1 MAIGFFLH
9 RLSGSICSLR
19 HLFNRVVRSCWKL
32 PTTLVLNRNVSTVL
46 AMTCV
51 KPFVLRPL
59 SQALKLL
66 SITPLLVFSQHT
78 FGLIIDGGSPVVI
91 DGTNPPES
99 YTLRN
104 NAQLTANGA
113 TTNQILVQ
121 SGSQL
126 ALNGSAVTATGSND
140 GVQLLASSATINGS
154 NITSGNTGLAV
165 GYVAGSGAGSRA
177 VVADSAITGGNMG
190 VSVSSLGVLELSR
203 TAVTAVNA
211 SGVGLNMSEASVVAR
226 DSNITGG
233 VNGIRIIA
241 SGAEVAPRTLELDG
255 TRVEGLSGAA
265 IEINDFGQTAEAA
278 NILIGNGSTLVGG
291 NGVLLN
297 VAGGATAN
305 ATVDNSDL
313 VGDVIVEA
321 GSTGNV
327 TLQNFATL
335 TGRLQNVET
344 LALNSQGKWIM
355 VEDGQLQNLSMAG
368 GSVQFGQPG
377 EYLRL
382 SVDNLSGNG
391 NFIMHTD
398 FATGQTDFLDVTGAA
413 TGSHTLDVSSSGN
426 DPLSD
431 KQIHVVHTASGDASF
446 SLLNGRVD
454 LGTYSYDLLQVGG
467 NDWYLDAASKVI
479 SPGTASVLALF
490 DASRSAWYGELSTLR
505 SRMGEVRM
513 NSGQTGGWMRAYGNR
528 FDVSADSGMAY
539 KQTQQ
544 GLSLG
549 VDTPVPALGDGQW
562 VIGLLAGYS
571 RSDLQMKHG
580 TSGEVDSFYVGTYAT
595 WLDADTGYY
604 FDGVLKLNRFQNQSD
619 VALSDG
625 AKAKGR
631 YDTHGLG
638 TTLEFGRHIKLD
650 DGYFVEPFVQAA
662 ALVVQGKD
670 YSLDN
675 GMSADGSR
683 SHSLLGTAGA
693 TVGRDIDLG
702 GGQILQPY
710 LKAAVV
716 HEFAKSND
724 VKVNNT
730 TFDNDLSGS
739 RLALGGG
746 VAMKVSDKVQL
757 HADLD
762 YSHGDKIKQP
772 WGVNFGATYAW

>member
-1 MAIGFFLH
+1 MVH
-9 RLSGSICSLR
+9 S
-19 HLFNRVVRSCWKL
+19 
-32 PTTLVLNRNVSTVL
+32 
-46 AMTCV
+46 MTSV
-51 KPFVLRPL
+51 NPYMLRPL
-59 SQALKLL
+59 SKALKLL
-66 SITPLLVFSQHT
+66 SIAPFLIINQQAFA
-78 FGLIIDGGSPVVI
+78 LIIDGGPPVVI
-91 DGTNPPES
+91 DGTAPLDS

-113 TTNQILVQ
+113 TTKEIVVQ
-121 SGSQL
+121 TDSQL
-126 ALNGSAVTATGSND
+126 ILNGSAVNATGIAD
-140 GVQLLASSATINGS
+140 GVTLTQSSATINS
-154 NITSGNTGLAV
+154 STIVSTRSGLFLGHTV
-165 GYVAGSGAGSRA
+165 GSGLGAQAS
-177 VVADSAITGGNMG
+177 VADSSITGGTRG
-190 VSVSSLGVLELSR
+190 VTVASLGVLDLSR
-203 TAVTAVNA
+203 TAVTATAAN
-211 SGVGLNMSEASVVAR
+211 GIGLQMIEASVTAR
-226 DSNITGG
+226 DSSITGG
-233 VNGIRIIA
+233 SSGILMMT
-241 SGAEVAPRTLELDG
+241 SGDVTAPRTLELDG
-255 TRVEGLSGAA
+255 TRVEGLTGAA
-265 IEINDFGQTAEAA
+265 ISVIDPGATSEPA
-278 NILIGNGSTLVGG
+278 NILIKNGSTLVGG
-291 NGVLLN
+291 NGVVLDVQN
-297 VAGGATAN
+297 GAIAN
-305 ATVDNSDL
+305 TTVDNSDL
-313 VGDVIVEA
+313 IGDVIVEA
-321 GSTGNV
+321 GSTGNL

-344 LALNSQGKWIM
+344 LDLNSQGKWVM
-355 VEDGQLQNLSMAG
+355 VEDSQLNNLNMAG
-368 GSVQFGQPG
+368 GSVQFGQSN

-382 SVDNLSGNG
+382 SVANLSGNG

-398 FATGQTDFLDVTGAA
+398 FASGQTDFLDVTGSA
-413 TGSHTLDVSSSGN
+413 TGSHTLDIASSGA

-431 KQIHVVHTASGDASF
+431 KQIHVVHTAAGDAAF

-454 LGTYSYDLLQVGG
+454 LGTYSYDLLQVGA

-513 NSGQTGGWMRAYGNR
+513 NSRQTGGWIRTYGNR

-539 KQTQQ
+539 KQTQH

-549 VDTPVPALGDGQW
+549 VDTPVPSLGDGQW
-562 VIGLLAGYS
+562 VVGLLGGYS
-571 RSDLQMKHG
+571 RSDLQIKHG
-580 TSGEVDSFYVGTYAT
+580 TSGEVDSFYVGSYAT
-595 WLDADTGYY
+595 WLDADSGYY
-604 FDGVLKLNRFQNQSD
+604 FDGVLKLNRFQNKSE

-631 YDTHGLG
+631 YDTHGVG

-670 YSLDN
+670 YSLNN
-675 GMSADGSR
+675 GMNAEGSR

-716 HEFAKSND
+716 HEFAKNND
-724 VKVNNT
+724 VKVNST

-772 WGVNFGATYAW
+772 WGVNLGATYAW

>member
-1 MAIGFFLH
+1 
-9 RLSGSICSLR
+9 
-19 HLFNRVVRSCWKL
+19 
-32 PTTLVLNRNVSTVL
+32 
-46 AMTCV
+46 MTYV
-51 KPFVLRPL
+51 KTFALRPL
-59 SQALKLL
+59 TQALKLL
-66 SITPLLVFSQHT
+66 SITPLLMLSQQT
-78 FGLIIDGGSPVVI
+78 FARVIDGGPPVVI
-91 DGTNPPES
+91 DGTTAPDS

-104 NAQLTANGA
+104 EAELTANGA
-113 TTNQILVQ
+113 STREILVQ

-126 ALNGSAVTATGSND
+126 NLNGSAVNASGIAE
-140 GVQLLASSATINGS
+140 GVRLLESTATINGS
-154 NITSGNTGLAV
+154 TITSSRTGLLLT
-165 GYVAGSGAGSRA
+165 YQAGSSIGAEA
-177 VVADSAITGGNMG
+177 IVADSSITGGTRG
-190 VSVSSLGVLELSR
+190 VTLASLGVLDLSR
-203 TAVTAVNA
+203 STVTATDA
-211 SGVGLNMSEASVVAR
+211 SGIGVQMTEASVVAR
-226 DSNITGG
+226 GSTISGG
-233 VNGIRIIA
+233 RNGILMMSSD
-241 SGAEVAPRTLELDG
+241 SGPAGAARTLELDG
-255 TRVEGLSGAA
+255 THVEGLTGAA
-265 IEINDFGQTAEAA
+265 ISVTDPGATSVPAD
-278 NILIGNGSTLVGG
+278 ILIRNGSTLTGG
-291 NGVLLN
+291 NGVLLE
-297 VAGGATAN
+297 VTGGASAN

-321 GSTGNV
+321 GSTGHF

-335 TGRLQNVET
+335 TGRLQNVDT
-344 LALNSQGKWIM
+344 LALNSDGKWIM
-355 VEDGQLQNLSMAG
+355 VEDGQLQNLNMAG

-377 EYLRL
+377 EHYTL
-382 SVDNLSGNG
+382 SVENLSGNG

-398 FATGQTDFLDVTGAA
+398 FASGQTDFLDVTGTA
-413 TGSHTLDVSSSGN
+413 TGSHTLDVSSSGA

-431 KQIHVVHTASGDASF
+431 KQIHVVHAASGDASF

-454 LGTYSYDLLQVGG
+454 LGTYSYDLVQVGG

-513 NSGQTGGWMRAYGNR
+513 NGGETGGWIRTYGNR

-539 KQTQQ
+539 KQTQH

-549 VDTPVPALGDGQW
+549 VDTPVPALGDGRW
-562 VIGLLAGYS
+562 VIGLLGGYS

-580 TSGEVDSFYVGTYAT
+580 TSGDVDSFYIGSYAT
-595 WLDADTGYY
+595 WLDADSGYY
-604 FDGVLKLNRFQNQSD
+604 FDGVLKLNRFQNKSD

-631 YDTHGLG
+631 YDTNGLG

-675 GMSADGSR
+675 GMRAEGDR
-683 SHSLLGTAGA
+683 SHSLLGTVGA

-716 HEFAKSND
+716 HEFAKNND

-739 RLALGGG
+739 RVALGGG
-746 VAMKVSDKVQL
+746 VAMKVSDAVQL

-762 YSHGDKIKQP
+762 YGHGDKVKQP

>member
-1 MAIGFFLH
+1 
-9 RLSGSICSLR
+9 
-19 HLFNRVVRSCWKL
+19 
-32 PTTLVLNRNVSTVL
+32 
-46 AMTCV
+46 
-51 KPFVLRPL
+51 
-59 SQALKLL
+59 
-66 SITPLLVFSQHT
+66 
-78 FGLIIDGGSPVVI
+78 
-91 DGTNPPES
+91 
-99 YTLRN
+99 
-104 NAQLTANGA
+104 
-113 TTNQILVQ
+113 
-121 SGSQL
+121 
-126 ALNGSAVTATGSND
+126 
-140 GVQLLASSATINGS
+140 
-154 NITSGNTGLAV
+154 
-165 GYVAGSGAGSRA
+165 
-177 VVADSAITGGNMG
+177 
-190 VSVSSLGVLELSR
+190 
-203 TAVTAVNA
+203 
-211 SGVGLNMSEASVVAR
+211 
-226 DSNITGG
+226 
-233 VNGIRIIA
+233 
-241 SGAEVAPRTLELDG
+241 
-255 TRVEGLSGAA
+255 
-265 IEINDFGQTAEAA
+265 
-278 NILIGNGSTLVGG
+278 
-291 NGVLLN
+291 
-297 VAGGATAN
+297 
-305 ATVDNSDL
+305 
-313 VGDVIVEA
+313 
-321 GSTGNV
+321 
-327 TLQNFATL
+327 LQNFATL
-335 TGRLQNVET
+335 TGRLQNVGT
-344 LALNSQGKWIM
+344 LTLNSQGKWIM

-382 SVDNLSGNG
+382 SVDNLSGKG

-398 FATGQTDFLDVTGAA
+398 FASGQTDFLDVTGTA
-413 TGSHTLDVSSSGN
+413 TGSHTLDISSSGA
-426 DPLSD
+426 DPLSN

-467 NDWYLDAASKVI
+467 NDWYLDTTRKVI

-528 FDVSADSGMAY
+528 FDVSAESGMAY

-562 VIGLLAGYS
+562 VIGLLGGYS
-571 RSDLQMKHG
+571 RSDLKMKHG
-580 TSGEVDSFYVGTYAT
+580 TSGEVDSFYVGSYAT

-604 FDGVLKLNRFQNQSD
+604 FDGVLKLNRFQNKSD

-662 ALVVQGKD
+662 ALVVQGKE
-670 YSLDN
+670 YTLDN

-724 VKVNNT
+724 VKVNST

-762 YSHGDKIKQP
+762 YSYGDKIKQP